1 MLNTYPVGGGIE
13 GWRENSEIELQQTF
27 KETIMPICTLSQNRG
42 VNASRLLFIRPALLA
57 YQNQVRTLREKE
69 KAAQHQEDRH
79 ENPSRGTISSNPA
92 THKRGLCND
101 QVGVIEET

>member
-1 MLNTYPVGGGIE
+1 MEKGEKN
-13 GWRENSEIELQQTF
+13 REE
-27 KETIMPICTLSQNRG
+27 
-42 VNASRLLFIRPALLA
+42 
-57 YQNQVRTLREKE
+57 
-69 KAAQHQEDRH
+69 RH